1 MADETI
7 LYHYGILGMKW
18 GIRRYQNKD
27 GTLTKAGLK
36 RYNKAQDTIDELNG
50 AKKATDVKLT
60 KKRSFV
66 EKAKDMSDEELDRAI
81 ERLTKEKRYVD
92 IANTLNPPKPTKQ
105 SRIKDAAAKS
115 FEQFIS
121 PQNLA
126 KMAKAITD
134 KIEKQEAKERE
145 AAFMKKV
152 HGFSEA
158 ELNKNLD
165 RALRERDYIN
175 AVKGTGSTN
184 NRHYG
189 VLGMKWGIRRYQ
201 NKDGTYTQAGVARY
215 RKAEGARQNA
225 ANRKSKREATKE
237 MKVAYKSLKRANRA
251 DKGKKLVD
259 KNHLSAQS
267 SDKVTKKMQP
277 SLQLQQAE

>member
-50 AKKATDVKLT
+50 AKKATDVKFT

-81 ERLTKEKRYVD
+81 DRLTKEKRYVD

-105 SRIKDAAAKS
+105 SRIKDAMAKS
-115 FEQFIS
+115 FEQAIS

-184 NRHYG
+184 NRP
-189 VLGMKWGIRRYQ
+189 
-201 NKDGTYTQAGVARY
+201 
-215 RKAEGARQNA
+215 KAFNIDTFIKGF
-225 ANRKSKREATKE
+225 SDL
-237 MKVAYKSLKRANRA
+237 SDA
-251 DKGKKLVD
+251 DKNRIKDLFED
-259 KNHLSAQS
+259 
-267 SDKVTKKMQP
+267 
-277 SLQLQQAE
+277 

>member
-60 KKRSFV
+60 KRRSFV

-81 ERLTKEKRYVD
+81 DRLTKEKRYVD

-105 SRIKDAAAKS
+105 SRIKDAMAKS
-115 FEQFIS
+115 FEQAIS

-184 NRHYG
+184 NRP
-189 VLGMKWGIRRYQ
+189 
-201 NKDGTYTQAGVARY
+201 
-215 RKAEGARQNA
+215 KAFNIDTFIKGF
-225 ANRKSKREATKE
+225 SDL
-237 MKVAYKSLKRANRA
+237 SDA
-251 DKGKKLVD
+251 DKNKIKDLFED
-259 KNHLSAQS
+259 
-267 SDKVTKKMQP
+267 
-277 SLQLQQAE
+277 

>member
-50 AKKATDVKLT
+50 AKKATDVKFT

-81 ERLTKEKRYVD
+81 DRLTKEKRYVD

-105 SRIKDAAAKS
+105 SRIKDAMAKS
-115 FEQFIS
+115 FEQAIS

-184 NRHYG
+184 NRP
-189 VLGMKWGIRRYQ
+189 
-201 NKDGTYTQAGVARY
+201 
-215 RKAEGARQNA
+215 KAFNID
-225 ANRKSKREATKE
+225 TFI
-237 MKVAYKSLKRANRA
+237 
-251 DKGKKLVD
+251 KGFSDLSDVD
-259 KNHLSAQS
+259 KNRIKDLFE
-267 SDKVTKKMQP
+267 D
-277 SLQLQQAE
+277 